1 MKSTTKD
8 KITDIKNLIKVRLLK
23 MVEENKDTEQPRKPT
38 QSELEDI
45 FRSEDDE

>member
-1 MKSTTKD
+1 
-8 KITDIKNLIKVRLLK
+8 